1 MAWKEP
7 GGNNNKD
14 PWARE
19 KQSPPDLDDVLNKLL
34 AGFKGFGSKKSSPS
48 GGNSGGKKGI
58 SFILIILSIVWL
70 GSGFYII
77 SENER
82 GVILRFG
89 EYQRT
94 TMPGPGWHLPYPIET
109 VENVDVTGIRSVEKR
124 TTMLTQDENIV
135 ELAFSVQY
143 RIKNAEDYLFNVEFP
158 DIPGDRTCRFGS
170 RSTIC
175 GVLDS
180 AIRDVVGKNKMDYIL
195 KEGRVEI
202 SGKTEEL
209 MQGILD
215 SYQSGIELTTVNL
228 QDSQPPDPVQ
238 AAFDDATKAREDM
251 ERFKNEAEAY
261 ANEVLPVARGE
272 AARMIQDALAY
283 KEKVIANAE
292 GEATRFEKLL
302 YEYKRAPEVTRKRL
316 YLQAVESVMSK
327 SSKIMLDAKGSNNM
341 MFLPLDKILQQQ
353 DSDEENK
360 ESRVDEIL
368 NRGSDN
374 NSNSS
379 IREGR

>member
-1 MAWKEP
+1 
-7 GGNNNKD
+7 
-14 PWARE
+14 
-19 KQSPPDLDDVLNKLL
+19 
-34 AGFKGFGSKKSSPS
+34 
-48 GGNSGGKKGI
+48 
-58 SFILIILSIVWL
+58 
-70 GSGFYII
+70 
-77 SENER
+77 
-82 GVILRFG
+82 
-89 EYQRT
+89 
-94 TMPGPGWHLPYPIET
+94 
-109 VENVDVTGIRSVEKR
+109 
-124 TTMLTQDENIV
+124 
-135 ELAFSVQY
+135 
-143 RIKNAEDYLFNVEFP
+143 
-158 DIPGDRTCRFGS
+158 
-170 RSTIC
+170 
-175 GVLDS
+175 
-180 AIRDVVGKNKMDYIL
+180 
-195 KEGRVEI
+195 
-202 SGKTEEL
+202 
-209 MQGILD
+209 MQVILD
-215 SYQSGIELTTVNL
+215 SYESGIELTTVNL

-302 YEYKRAPEVTRKRL
+302 YEYKRAPEVTRKRI

-360 ESRVDEIL
+360 DSRFDEIL
-368 NRGSDN
+368 NRGTDN